1 MIKWSIHQEYI
12 PLLNVYLAN
21 KNFKVH
27 KAILLGLEGGASNP
41 KGGLRTGLLSFLSAD
56 CHWVDTSMFSV
67 EILSASLYFDVN
79 KLHIE
84 NMQSGLVL
92 MAYQGPA
99 PPVLSV
105 SGPRPLLDYFTIL
118 NPIHCYSFSGPQLNL
133 PSGVCSRP
141 SISQTAPQVLPL
153 SCLFRSISLISL
165 FAVCPQ
171 LYWNRQEGGCIQTM
185 QPYSSYLEHQL
196 VPIEALKFLLN
207 E

>member
-21 KNFKVH
+21 KNFKAH

-84 NMQSGLVL
+84 NMQSGLML

-99 PPVLSV
+99 PPVLRV
-105 SGPRPLLDYFTIL
+105 SGPRPRWTSSPSSTQFTATHSPTLSSI
-118 NPIHCYSFSGPQLNL
+118 YPQGFVPGL
-133 PSGVCSRP
+133 PSPRRHPRFYLSAACFVP
-141 SISQTAPQVLPL
+141 SVS
-153 SCLFRSISLISL
+153 SHCLLCVPSATEIDKRVAVYRRCNLI
-165 FAVCPQ
+165 P
-171 LYWNRQEGGCIQTM
+171 RT
-185 QPYSSYLEHQL
+185 
-196 VPIEALKFLLN
+196 
-207 E
+207 